1 MATEWQKKYIYI
13 GKRVSEKKR
22 RKRKEKKRKQKK
34 RKEKKRK
41 EKKRKEKKRKRKTNL
56 CEKDLVN
63 ENSKG
68 PPVNSSSIVLLT
80 KNLRGHKLRSSTER
94 VGGLPK
100 SHVLLAQTIVSDLDV
115 TVNIH
120 QNVIQFQITAQY
132 PDEKGEERGEK

>member
-1 MATEWQKKYIYI
+1 MAKNIYI

-22 RKRKEKKRKQKK
+22 RERKERKEKK
-34 RKEKKRK
+34 E
-41 EKKRKEKKRKRKTNL
+41 RKRRTNL
-56 CEKDLVN
+56 REKDLVN

-100 SHVLLAQTIVSDLDV
+100 AHVLLAQTIVSDLDV

-132 PDEKGEERGEK
+132 PDEKGEEKRRGEKGQGKGREK